1 MKKIGRNGSH
11 ADLGWATEFRPGYF
25 YCEMAWN
32 MSHTL
37 YALDILLRKNITKEP
52 TLQCWQG
59 LKLPITNVT
68 NLRYFTVKEYN

>member
-1 MKKIGRNGSH
+1 MKSLWKKEKKVGNDSLLSDQMRKIGRNGSH

-37 YALDILLRKNITKEP
+37 YE
-52 TLQCWQG
+52 
-59 LKLPITNVT
+59 LKTFCCEGI
-68 NLRYFTVKEYN
+68 